1 MTGNRKENLWKEKI
15 MKIRKTIC
23 SLLLVCLTFLGIFA
37 GRVNVYA
44 DQKQALSATVTLLK
58 QEKDCVVQVEAKN
71 TGADFTGKVRLVF
84 SGTDNSSGCAF
95 EQCLTLPQNGKKQ
108 YTMTIPYADVSQTRG
123 NGIVAFVDEKGNVV
137 TKEAFASIFGKEK
150 RGIGVGVL
158 SDHYDALGW
167 MSMSGQTYYLHG
179 KDQNVYLTQMDA
191 DTLQTQLDELY
202 FLVIDSYDVS
212 SLGKENIKAIEKWVK
227 NGGWLL
233 IGTGERVKD
242 TLGGFDSSST
252 QISYGNVSKPGE
264 ENDAQKDMQLRKVYM
279 GFEGMNF
286 TKMSVATLQ
295 CSDANAYASDV
306 YPGWVRTCG
315 DGALGVCAISFGEK
329 QLQKASSDLCYG
341 IYDQVA
347 EYSVSYSQYVND
359 EEWGWNGKNTF
370 GVVDH
375 ANTALD
381 FSWLKILIVIYV
393 IVVGPV
399 LYLLLRKMKKRDW
412 YWLGV
417 PVLGILFIGVVFIGG
432 RNLKLHE
439 ARVYSVTAQPADG
452 KDTAGITTY
461 YNAYH
466 SGVKPWKV
474 RLNDNYTYG
483 GTGLSESY
491 SMASSGRAYADRYH
505 YVAEYDNGL
514 SLGGKPQSNFENAY
528 LFAAGT
534 AKGCGSI
541 DTSDLVLTQQKQGG
555 SITNN
560 TSYDFPYLVCVSDD
574 TVMVFS
580 DVKAKETITIDGKSK
595 KPLLSQ
601 QISYF
606 DDVYNVLSEDNMNGN
621 TYSYKHK
628 DMAAALYL
636 GLCQIRR
643 QNDVSGAVVVEGVT
657 GDYGKTI
664 KSRCSEISFGCL
676 YTIAG
681 QEVSNASN

>member
-1 MTGNRKENLWKEKI
+1 
-15 MKIRKTIC
+15 MKIRQTIC
-23 SLLLVCLTFLGIFA
+23 GLMLVCLIFLGVFA
-37 GRVNVYA
+37 DRANVYA
-44 DQKQALSATVTLLK
+44 DQKQALSATVTMLK

-71 TGADFTGKVRLVF
+71 TGTDFTGKIRLVF
-84 SGTDNSSGCAF
+84 SGTDNSSGCVF
-95 EQCLTLPQNGKKQ
+95 DQCLTLPQNGKKQ
-108 YTMTIPYADVSQTRG
+108 YTLTIPYSDVSQTRG
-123 NGIVAFVDEKGNVV
+123 NGIVAFMDEKGKVV
-137 TKEAFASIFGKEK
+137 ASEAFSSIFGKEK
-150 RGIGVGVL
+150 RGIAVGVL

-179 KDQNVYLTQMDA
+179 KEQNIYLTQVDP
-191 DTLQTQLDELY
+191 DTLQTQLEELY
-202 FLVIDSYDVS
+202 FLVIDSYKVS

-233 IGTGERVKD
+233 VGTGERVKD
-242 TLGGFDSSST
+242 TLDGFASSF
-252 QISYGNVSKPGE
+252 IPVSYGNVSKPGE
-264 ENDAQKDMQLRKVYM
+264 ENDAQKDMQLRNVYM
-279 GFEGMNF
+279 GFEGMDF
-286 TKMSVATLQ
+286 TQMSVAKLQ
-295 CSDANAYASDV
+295 SSDPNVYMSDV
-306 YPGWVRTCG
+306 YPGWVFASG
-315 DGALGVCAISFGEK
+315 DGAVGVCAISFGEK

-347 EYSVSYSQYVND
+347 GYSVSYSRYVND
-359 EEWGWNGKNTF
+359 EEWGWNGKNAF

-381 FSWLKILIVIYV
+381 FSWLKVLIVIYV
-393 IVVGPV
+393 IAVGPV
-399 LYLLLRKMKKRDW
+399 LYLLLRRMKKRDW

-417 PVLGILFIGVVFIGG
+417 PVLGIVFIGIVFIGG
-432 RNLKLHE
+432 KNLKLHE
-439 ARVYSVTAQPADG
+439 TRAYSVTAQPADG

-474 RLNDNYTYG
+474 RLKDNYTYG

-491 SMASSGRAYADRYH
+491 SMASSSSRAYADRYH
-505 YVAEYDNGL
+505 YMAEYDNDL
-514 SLGGKPQSNFENAY
+514 SLGAKPQSNFENVY

-541 DTSDLVLTQQKQGG
+541 DTQDLALTQQKQKG

-560 TSYDFPYLVCVSDD
+560 TSYDFPYLVCMSDD
-574 TVMVFS
+574 MVMVFS
-580 DVKAKETITIDGKSK
+580 DVKAGETIAIDQKTK
-595 KPLLSQ
+595 KLLFSQ

-606 DDVYNVLSEDNMNGN
+606 DDVYSVLSEDNMNGN

-643 QNDVSGAVVVEGVT
+643 QNDVSGAIVVEGVT
-657 GDYGKTI
+657 ADYPKTI
-664 KSRCSEISFGCL
+664 QSKCSEVSFGCL
-676 YTIAG
+676 YTIAS

>member
-1 MTGNRKENLWKEKI
+1 
-15 MKIRKTIC
+15 MKIRKKIC
-23 SLLLVCLTFLGIFA
+23 SLLLVCLAFLGIFC
-37 GRVNVYA
+37 GRANVYA

-71 TGADFTGKVRLVF
+71 SGADFTGKVRLVF
-84 SGTDNSSGCAF
+84 SGTDNSNGCAF
-95 EQCLTLPQNGKKQ
+95 EQRLTLPQNGKKQ

-123 NGIVAFVDEKGNVV
+123 NGIVAFIDEKGNVV
-137 TKEAFASIFGKEK
+137 AKEAFASIFGKEK

-191 DTLQTQLDELY
+191 DTLQAQLDELY

-233 IGTGERVKD
+233 IGTGERGKD
-242 TLGGFDSSST
+242 TLGGFDSSFMEVSCK
-252 QISYGNVSKPGE
+252 SVSKVGE
-264 ENDAQKDMQLRKVYM
+264 ENEVSKEMQQLGSYS
-279 GFEGMNF
+279 GFTGIDFSQMP
-286 TKMSVATLQ
+286 VAKLQ
-295 CSDANAYASDV
+295 RNNTNASKSEA
-306 YPGWVRTCG
+306 YPGWVYACG
-315 DGALGVCAISFGEK
+315 DGAIGVCAISFGEK
-329 QLQKASSDLCYG
+329 QMQKVSPDLCYG

-347 EYSVSYSQYVND
+347 GYSMSYSQYVND
-359 EEWGWNGKNTF
+359 EEWGWSGENAF
-370 GVVDH
+370 GVIDH
-375 ANTALD
+375 LNTALD
-381 FSWLKILIVIYV
+381 FSWLKVLIVVYV

-399 LYLLLRKMKKRDW
+399 LYLLLCKMKKRDW

-417 PVLGILFIGVVFIGG
+417 PALGIIFIGVVFIGG

-439 ARVYSVTAQPADG
+439 TRVYSVTAQQADG
-452 KDTAGITTY
+452 KSTTGITTY

-474 RLNDNYTYG
+474 RLNDNYAYG

-491 SMASSGRAYADRYH
+491 SMASSGRVYEDRYH
-505 YVAEYDNGL
+505 YLVEYDRGL
-514 SLGGKPQSNFENAY
+514 SLGVKPQSNFENAY

-541 DTSDLVLTQQKQGG
+541 DTRGLVITQQKQGG

-580 DVKAKETITIDGKSK
+580 DVKAGETITIDGKSK

-606 DDVYNVLSEDNMNGN
+606 DDVYSVLSQDNMNGN

-643 QNDVSGAVVVEGVT
+643 QNDVSGTVVVEGVT
-657 GDYGKTI
+657 ADYGKTI
-664 KSRCSEISFGCL
+664 ESRCSEISFGCL

-681 QEVSNASN
+681 QEVSHASN